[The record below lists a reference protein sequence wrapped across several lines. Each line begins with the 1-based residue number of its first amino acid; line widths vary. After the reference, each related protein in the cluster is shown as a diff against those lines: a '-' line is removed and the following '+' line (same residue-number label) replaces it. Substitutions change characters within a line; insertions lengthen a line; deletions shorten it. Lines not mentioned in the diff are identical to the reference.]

1 MGIKF
6 YCPQGHKLHVK
17 AFLGGK
23 RGICPHCGSKVRIPA
38 EDPGLLDESSLNAF
52 QNDPAAGATTEA
64 AFAQYQ
70 VPNTQGSREDPH
82 PTDQHANADTPTH
95 PTKAQIENSSEPALD
110 IPSKPQGEHAGSTI
124 DPHIDLL
131 DEIPHAEWYVRP
143 QTGGEFGP
151 ASNDVMRDWLSQGRV
166 GPDSMVWRKDWD
178 SWVQARGVFPDLSMP
193 EDHLTPAGLPRI
205 SEKETNVETINPAP
219 DSTTSANKKMAS
231 NVESNPITARQRRKT
246 SLSLLIV
253 IILAVGILV
262 LIPVLFFVLS
272 NK

>member
-23 RGICPHCGSKVRIPA
+23 RGICPQCGSKVRIPT
-38 EDPGLLDESSLNAF
+38 EDPGLLDESSPNAF
-52 QNDPAAGATTEA
+52 QNDPAAGATTET

-70 VPNTQGSREDPH
+70 QPNIQGPREAP
-82 PTDQHANADTPTH
+82 PTDLLATADTPTH
-95 PTKAQIENSSEPALD
+95 PTKPLIENSSEPALD

-124 DPHIDLL
+124 GPHSDIL

-178 SWVQARGVFPDLSMP
+178 SWVQARDVFPDLPML

-205 SEKETNVETINPAP
+205 SEKETNVKTINTAP
-219 DSTTSANKKMAS
+219 NSTPVANKKMAS
-231 NVESNPITARQRRKT
+231 NAELKHITVRQRRKT

-253 IILAVGILV
+253 IILAVGILG
-262 LIPVLFFVLS
+262 LIPLLFFVLS